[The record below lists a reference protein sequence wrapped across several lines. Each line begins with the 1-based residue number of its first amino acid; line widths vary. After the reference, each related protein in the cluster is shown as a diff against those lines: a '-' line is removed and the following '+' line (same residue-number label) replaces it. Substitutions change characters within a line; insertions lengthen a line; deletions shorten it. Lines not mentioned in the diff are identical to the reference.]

1 MSKKPAGAGRSSF
14 DLINPLDFFSNI
26 KIHPSAQV
34 LDAGCGVGRY
44 SIELS
49 RLLDDTGLI
58 HAVDGW
64 DEGIESLKNTIRD
77 KGISNINPIK
87 ADITKHIPLE
97 NDTVD
102 FCLMATVLHDLPP
115 EGQDSALREI
125 VRVLKPDGV
134 FALIEFKKIDKGPG
148 PPISIRISE
157 QEAEE
162 KMKKYGF
169 LKTYLGD
176 IGEFN
181 YLLNLT
187 KTA

>member
-1 MSKKPAGAGRSSF
+1 MSKKPPGAGRSSF
-14 DLINPLDFFSNI
+14 DLINPSIFFSNI
-26 KIHPSAQV
+26 KIHPGARL

-49 RLLDDTGLI
+49 KLLDEKGLI
-58 HAVDGW
+58 RAVDDW
-64 DEGIESLKNTIRD
+64 DEGIESLKDTIRE

-97 NDTVD
+97 NRSID
-102 FCLMATVLHDLPP
+102 FCLLATVLHDLSP
-115 EGQDSALREI
+115 EGQDSALKEI
-125 VRVLKPDGV
+125 ARVLKPAGV

-148 PPISIRISE
+148 PPIGIRISE

-162 KMKKYGF
+162 KIEKYGF
-169 LKTYLGD
+169 LKTYRGE

-181 YLLNLT
+181 YLLNL
-187 KTA
+187 KKIS